1 LVPARRSAPAGWS
14 YCRRAVSRKIRLAP
28 KGADAP
34 DEDSSEE
41 IDMCDE
47 RTDADNTKY
56 LRAREMTRRQFGA
69 VSAGAGLAMLLP
81 RAANAQAVTESEVD
95 VTTPDGVADSY
106 FVHPATGAH
115 PGVLIWPDA
124 FGLRPAKRQMAK
136 RLAESGYSVLV
147 VNQYYRS
154 QRAPITDSTD
164 FGALRDVLMPLMG
177 TLNAETHMSDAR
189 AFVSFL
195 DSQPSVDSN
204 RKMGTMGYC
213 MGGPITMRTAAAVPD
228 RIGAAAS
235 FHGGGLVT
243 DQPDSP
249 HLLVPQMQAHYLF
262 AIAANDDENQPEAKD
277 VLREAFDEAGLPA
290 EIEVYEGALHGW
302 CPPDSQVYFEA
313 QAERAWSRLLALF
326 ETALA

>member
-1 LVPARRSAPAGWS
+1 
-14 YCRRAVSRKIRLAP
+14 
-28 KGADAP
+28 
-34 DEDSSEE
+34 
-41 IDMCDE
+41 MCDE
-47 RTDADNTKY
+47 RTDAAVTRY
-56 LRAREMTRRQFGA
+56 LEAKKLTRRQFGA
-69 VSAGAGLAMLLP
+69 VSAGAGLAFLLP
-81 RAANAQAVTESEVD
+81 RPANAQEVTEAEID
-95 VTTPDGVADSY
+95 VTTPDGVCDSY
-106 FVHPATGAH
+106 FVHPASGAH

-154 QRAPITDSTD
+154 QRAPIVESRD
-164 FGALRDVLMPLMG
+164 FAAVGGILRPLMG
-177 TLNAETHMSDAR
+177 TLNAETHMSDAK

-195 DSQPSVDSN
+195 DSQSSVDNN

-228 RIGAAAS
+228 RIGAGAS

-249 HLLVPQMQAHYLF
+249 HLLVPQMTAHYLF
-262 AIAANDDENQPEAKD
+262 AIAENDDENEPEAKN
-277 VLREAFDEAGLPA
+277 VLREAFDAAGLPA

-302 CPPDSQVYFEA
+302 CPPDTLVYHEA

-326 ETALA
+326 ERAL